1 MTGHKAFSNILD
13 FLQDFTMKD
22 VRFDSLNYSS
32 ADAGWPM
39 LTLSGTT
46 KSYGRLAAQIQAL
59 EKYNQVKQVSVSG
72 LSSDT
77 TGLVK
82 FNLKIILD
90 PAILAYTIK

>member
-1 MTGHKAFSNILD
+1 
-13 FLQDFTMKD
+13 MKD

-46 KSYGRLAAQIQAL
+46 KSYGRLATKFRLWKNII
-59 EKYNQVKQVSVSG
+59 KSNRFPCSG

-82 FNLKIILD
+82 FNLKITL
-90 PAILAYTIK
+90 